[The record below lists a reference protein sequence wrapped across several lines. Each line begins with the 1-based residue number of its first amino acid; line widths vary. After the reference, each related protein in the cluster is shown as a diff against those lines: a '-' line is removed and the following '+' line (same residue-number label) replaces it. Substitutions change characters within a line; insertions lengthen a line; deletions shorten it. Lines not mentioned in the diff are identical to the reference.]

1 MKHILFSIFSQIK
14 GIIMN
19 YGKNLTG
26 EKKGTFTS
34 LDVTGNLNIDNDGSF
49 LSSGNIL
56 SSGSISA
63 SHADFDELYADR
75 FYCNQSSFNV
85 VEFNSHWGYKTE
97 IVDFVSTKC
106 KFHYT
111 AAE

>member
-1 MKHILFSIFSQIK
+1 
-14 GIIMN
+14 MN

-63 SHADFDELYADR
+63 SPTVILKNFMHIDSMVDR
-75 FYCNQSSFNV
+75 GVLITWNLIHIGFIKQKLLIYQCRMHV
-85 VEFNSHWGYKTE
+85 LLH
-97 IVDFVSTKC
+97 
-106 KFHYT
+106 
-111 AAE
+111 